1 MGHVKRKMCVCVCV
15 CVREQA
21 RNTQANSK
29 EKTH

>member
-29 EKTH
+29 EKTQ